1 MLASKW
7 LLPRASVALAAL
19 ACCTACNKT
28 PEPDPTPAPPPPI
41 ATLEKPRDHRAAPV
55 PAPTGPAEVTWDAP
69 AAWVKAENPS
79 PMRKATYRIPH
90 AAADADDAELS
101 VSSAGGTVE
110 LNVNRWAGQLG
121 AKLEDV
127 KREKKRVGGLE
138 VTIVEI
144 HGTYSGMAMPGAA
157 AAPAKTGWALLGAI
171 VGTSTPTFFKMTGPD
186 KTVAAARA
194 DFDKLVDSLR
204 AK

>member
-7 LLPRASVALAAL
+7 LLPVALAVL
-19 ACCTACNKT
+19 ACTACDKT
-28 PEPDPTPAPPPPI
+28 PEPAPTPPPPRV
-41 ATLEKPRDHRAAPV
+41 ADTLVKPPRDGRPV
-55 PAPTGPAEVTWDAP
+55 PAPQPAGPAEVTWDAP

-79 PMRKATYRIPH
+79 PMRKATYRVPH
-90 AAADADDAELS
+90 AAADTDDAELS

-121 AKLEDV
+121 AKPEDV
-127 KREKKRVGGLE
+127 KREKKKVGGLD
-138 VTIVEI
+138 VTVVEI
-144 HGTYSGMAMPGAA
+144 HGTYSGMGMPGAA
-157 AAPAKTGWALLGAI
+157 PAAAKPGWALLGAI